1 MHVPSITATY
11 LAILALLY
19 AALALQ
25 VMRLRQSNRADF
37 GDGDSA
43 RLRSAI
49 RVHANF
55 IEYVPI
61 IALMVAILEMSGA
74 SAMRVH
80 LLMGALLLSR
90 LLHPLGMYAKPNTLP
105 FWIGRAGGIAI
116 TVGALIASA
125 LMILLRAAG
134 ATS

>member
-61 IALMVAILEMSGA
+61 IALMVAILEMSGV
-74 SAMRVH
+74 SAIRVH

-116 TVGALIASA
+116 TIGALIASA

>member
-1 MHVPSITATY
+1 MHVPMITANY

-19 AALALQ
+19 TVLALQ
-25 VMRLRQSNRADF
+25 VMRLRQGNRADF

-55 IEYVPI
+55 AEYVPI
-61 IALMVAILEMSGA
+61 IALMVALLEMSGA
-74 SAMRVH
+74 SALRVH
-80 LLMGALLLSR
+80 VLMGTLLVSR

-105 FWIGRAGGIAI
+105 FCGIAI
-116 TVGALIASA
+116 TIGLLIASA
-125 LMILLRAAG
+125 LMILTQFGFG
-134 ATS
+134 ATN

>member
-1 MHVPSITATY
+1 VPSITATY